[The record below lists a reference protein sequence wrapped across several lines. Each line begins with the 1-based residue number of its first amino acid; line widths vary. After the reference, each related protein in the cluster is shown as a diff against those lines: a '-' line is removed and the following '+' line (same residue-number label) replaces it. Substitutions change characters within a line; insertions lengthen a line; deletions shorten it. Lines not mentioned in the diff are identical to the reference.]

1 MDAMTRA
8 SWWTR
13 VHERGSGVGRGH
25 AGTSPA
31 WLRRAPAPLQNCVVN
46 GQFAAK
52 TTPQRCVN
60 QTQRGHPRYRLS
72 LLALRRTAGRRRNTL
87 DRSIRSRYANHGRRQ
102 DRRRGWIALHQP
114 VSAHARARVA
124 RATRKVRVSG
134 ICDLPTPFLGHR
146 LLPARVARRPDRHR
160 PLTAFPALSSTSGTA
175 T

>member
-52 TTPQRCVN
+52 TTPRKCEN
-60 QTQRGHPRYRLS
+60 QTQPRGLYPDRPRPPATHR
-72 LLALRRTAGRRRNTL
+72 GRRRNTL
-87 DRSIRSRYANHGRRQ
+87 DRSIRSRYANHGRRK

-160 PLTAFPALSSTSGTA
+160 PLTAFPALPSTSGTA